1 MLPFNISQKLGKLN
15 TKSWTIKDLLVR
27 KTFNISNTVQS
38 INASHITLIT
48 PKFFMSSSI
57 FLGYKHLCANQVP
70 EQGLCCK
77 PTCNTKILLSST

>member
-38 INASHITLIT
+38 INAS
-48 PKFFMSSSI
+48 FI
-57 FLGYKHLCANQVP
+57 FL
-70 EQGLCCK
+70 
-77 PTCNTKILLSST
+77 